1 MPPKKDK
8 DDLNAPM
15 NALNLKDPS
24 SDDEAGAPDPRSD
37 DEAGAPAPAL
47 VPNSGEKKKR
57 TYKCKLCHKEGH
69 SKLSCPLVREQIH
82 RWIARSSQQS
92 TQLLEAQ
99 QEIATLRVENA
110 HLQNELNRLASI
122 LSSFTQLN
130 PDDFNFSDEDSTR
143 EQ

>member
-1 MPPKKDK
+1 M
-8 DDLNAPM
+8 
-15 NALNLKDPS
+15 
-24 SDDEAGAPDPRSD
+24 
-37 DEAGAPAPAL
+37 
-47 VPNSGEKKKR
+47 
-57 TYKCKLCHKEGH
+57 
-69 SKLSCPLVREQIH
+69 REQIH

-122 LSSFTQLN
+122 LSAFTELN
-130 PDDFNFSDEDSTR
+130 PDDFDFSDEDSTR

>member
-57 TYKCKLCHKEGH
+57 TYKCKICHKEGH

-122 LSSFTQLN
+122 LSAFTELN
-130 PDDFNFSDEDSTR
+130 PDDFPSIQNRTLR
-143 EQ
+143 

>member
-1 MPPKKDK
+1 
-8 DDLNAPM
+8 M

-57 TYKCKLCHKEGH
+57 TYKCKICHKEGH

-82 RWIARSSQQS
+82 RWIARSAQQS

-122 LSSFTQLN
+122 LSAFTELN
-130 PDDFNFSDEDSTR
+130 PDDFEFSDEDSTR